1 MVLLGVIVLAINV
14 YLVHNIRSRATL
26 QDVLISDHQGVSQQE
41 TSPGKQNPTLWI
53 YHKTDRP
60 LGHVITVFNRL
71 GYTMVGPGEDWDVMW
86 SHEYPFNALP
96 QEMWSNLKPQQKVN
110 HFPGSGCFTYKS
122 QLATLHFP
130 FIPKAFR
137 VPQHADKLKAEVGR
151 RERLWYWVY
160 AIGPLKG
167 NITNCYGQLHVGSS

>member
-1 MVLLGVIVLAINV
+1 MHIHNAFHHCIGQYTSIQLKNSLTIGLLWT
-14 YLVHNIRSRATL
+14 VHNVNLSAL
-26 QDVLISDHQGVSQQE
+26 DAVLPSHIPS
-41 TSPGKQNPTLWI
+41 TKQ
-53 YHKTDRP
+53 DRP

-122 QLATLHFP
+122 QLATLNFP

-137 VPQHADKLKAEVGR
+137 VPQHADKLKAEVGGGR
-151 RERLWYWVY
+151 DYWISCKLFHIML
-160 AIGPLKG
+160 AL
-167 NITNCYGQLHVGSS
+167 C